1 MGLFGGSLKKRLEK
15 EDSRR
20 DLATALAG
28 DPRLSK
34 LMGLEAELKGLC
46 KDQQIGIKKTTKHR
60 SSVLRISLKNT
71 NTLKPT
77 KHKKKLE
84 QPPILI
90 PSHKSKY
97 YLHPHLLTKTTA
109 TK

>member
-1 MGLFGGSLKKRLEK
+1 MGESLKKRLKK

-20 DLATALAG
+20 DLTTALAD
-28 DPRLSK
+28 DPRFSK
-34 LMGLEAELKGLC
+34 LMSLEAELKGLC
-46 KDQQIGIKKTTKHR
+46 KDQQIGLKKTTKHR

-77 KHKKKLE
+77 KHKKKLD
-84 QPPILI
+84 QPPVLI

-97 YLHPHLLTKTTA
+97 YLHPQMQTQTTA